1 MIYPGLLLRYYISN
15 MINQATMTRKTN
27 SNFSESSIS
36 NLLAI
41 RKIEILGVVSYP
53 DLFSWDFNL
62 NRHLIQVHQVFIL
75 DKKSEL
81 SESSIVGRELILI
94 HKKSG

>member
-1 MIYPGLLLRYYISN
+1 MIYAGLLLRYSISN
-15 MINQATMTRKTN
+15 MINQTTIPPKTN

-62 NRHLIQVHQVFIL
+62 NRPLIQVHQVFIL
-75 DKKSEL
+75 GKKSEL
-81 SESSIVGRELILI
+81 SDSSIVGSLF
-94 HKKSG
+94 

>member
-1 MIYPGLLLRYYISN
+1 MIYAGLLLRYCISN
-15 MINQATMTRKTN
+15 MINQATITRKTN

-62 NRHLIQVHQVFIL
+62 NRPLIQ
-75 DKKSEL
+75 
-81 SESSIVGRELILI
+81 SSTP
-94 HKKSG
+94 SFYT

>member
-1 MIYPGLLLRYYISN
+1 MIYAGLLLRYRILN
-15 MINQATMTRKTN
+15 MINQATNPRKMN

-41 RKIEILGVVSYP
+41 RKIAILGVVSYP
-53 DLFSWDFNL
+53 DLFSRDFNL
-62 NRHLIQVHQVFIL
+62 NRPLIQVHQVFIL
-75 DKKSEL
+75 DEKYEL